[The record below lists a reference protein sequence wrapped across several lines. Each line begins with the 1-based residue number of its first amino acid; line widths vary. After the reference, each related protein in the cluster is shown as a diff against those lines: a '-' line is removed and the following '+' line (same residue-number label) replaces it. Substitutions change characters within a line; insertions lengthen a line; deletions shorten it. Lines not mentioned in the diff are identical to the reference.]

1 MGAITGRVI
10 YSPKGK
16 AGENCRGIVSL
27 LIGICLTMKKSEI
40 RVEVP
45 ADCRLV
51 GVKTDGDIAI
61 IIYEP
66 IQNVRQI
73 GFVYCPEPAMKAR
86 TKPIIRNDY
95 AV

>member
-1 MGAITGRVI
+1 M
-10 YSPKGK
+10 
-16 AGENCRGIVSL
+16 
-27 LIGICLTMKKSEI
+27 KSEI

-51 GVKTDGDIAI
+51 GVRTDGDVVV

-73 GFVYCPEPAMKAR
+73 GFIHYPEPDDETEEPENKRVNMQYSLIKGLQPGKTRPLACVDRKTA
-86 TKPIIRNDY
+86 IRK
-95 AV
+95 

>member
-1 MGAITGRVI
+1 
-10 YSPKGK
+10 
-16 AGENCRGIVSL
+16 
-27 LIGICLTMKKSEI
+27 MKKNEI

-51 GVKTDGDIAI
+51 GVRADGDVAV

-73 GFVYCPEPAMKAR
+73 GFIHYPEPDDESEDEPNNK
-86 TKPIIRNDY
+86 K
-95 AV
+95 

>member
-1 MGAITGRVI
+1 
-10 YSPKGK
+10 
-16 AGENCRGIVSL
+16 
-27 LIGICLTMKKSEI
+27 MKKSEI

-73 GFVYCPEPAMKAR
+73 GFVYCPETGDESEDETDNK
-86 TKPIIRNDY
+86 K
-95 AV
+95 

>member
-1 MGAITGRVI
+1 
-10 YSPKGK
+10 
-16 AGENCRGIVSL
+16 
-27 LIGICLTMKKSEI
+27 MKTKEI

-51 GVKTDGDIAI
+51 GVKTDGDIAV

-73 GFVYCPEPAMKAR
+73 GFVPEPGEIDNEKEE
-86 TKPIIRNDY
+86 
-95 AV
+95 

>member
-1 MGAITGRVI
+1 M
-10 YSPKGK
+10 
-16 AGENCRGIVSL
+16 
-27 LIGICLTMKKSEI
+27 KSEI

-51 GVKTDGDIAI
+51 GVRTDGDVVV

-73 GFVYCPEPAMKAR
+73 DLSITRNPT
-86 TKPIIRNDY
+86 TKPRNPKIKSKY
-95 AV
+95 AVQQ

>member
-1 MGAITGRVI
+1 
-10 YSPKGK
+10 
-16 AGENCRGIVSL
+16 
-27 LIGICLTMKKSEI
+27 MKKSEI

-73 GFVYCPEPAMKAR
+73 GFVYCPEPGDESEGETDNK
-86 TKPIIRNDY
+86 K
-95 AV
+95 